1 MNRNTSKILTELEV
15 QILERSRD
23 VDSDGEAIAFFLE
36 LGVWATKIA
45 SDIMNEMLEAAKEL
59 KRERD
64 NI

>member
-1 MNRNTSKILTELEV
+1 MNKETEKTLTALE
-15 QILERSRD
+15 IEIIAAARD
-23 VDSDGEAIAFFLE
+23 LKDNGEAIAFFLE